1 MPLARLSTETV
12 PDRADVSG
20 APLDAVVGALKRGE
34 VVGIP
39 TDTVYG
45 LAVDPSVAG
54 AASRLFAAKGRP
66 ETVPLPVLVADAKQ
80 LFALARELSPE
91 ARALAER
98 YWPGPLT
105 LVLRRSPKAAHL
117 ELGGDPGTIG
127 LRCPEN
133 EVALALLR
141 DAGPLAVTSANR
153 HGEPPLHTAA
163 EVRDAFGEALAGV
176 VDGGRCDGTPSSVVR
191 VTGGR
196 LELIRAGAIPFEDLE
211 ACAGAG

>member
-1 MPLARLSTETV
+1 VA
-12 PDRADVSG
+12 DRAHVSG
-20 APLDAVVGALKRGE
+20 APLNAVVEALKRGE

-45 LAVDPSVAG
+45 LAIDPNLAG
-54 AASRLFAAKGRP
+54 AAGRLFAVKGRP
-66 ETVPLPVLVADAKQ
+66 ETVPLPMLVADAKH

-105 LVLRRSPKAAHL
+105 LVLPRSPKAAHL
-117 ELGGDPGTIG
+117 ELGGDPATIG
-127 LRCPEN
+127 LRCPDN

-141 DAGPLAVTSANR
+141 EAGPLAVTSANR

-163 EVRDAFGEALAGV
+163 EVRESFGAALTGV
-176 VDGGRCDGTPSSVVR
+176 LDGGRCDGTPSSVVR
-191 VTGGR
+191 VTGGP
-196 LELIRAGAIPFEDLE
+196 LELIRAGAIAFEELE
-211 ACAGAG
+211 ACAGGS